1 MKYAL
6 SATPTHRTGTTAIF
20 MRVGLNNAY
29 NVTVN
34 DYVTGID
41 VTVLNRH
48 TDQTMRGQP
57 AVDMAFRLGIIRKL
71 EEAA

>member
-6 SATPTHRTGTTAIF
+6 KATPTHRTGTTAIF
-20 MRVGLNNAY
+20 MHVGLNSAY

-34 DYVTGID
+34 DYATGVA

-57 AVDMAFRLGIIRKL
+57 ALDLALRLGLVRKL